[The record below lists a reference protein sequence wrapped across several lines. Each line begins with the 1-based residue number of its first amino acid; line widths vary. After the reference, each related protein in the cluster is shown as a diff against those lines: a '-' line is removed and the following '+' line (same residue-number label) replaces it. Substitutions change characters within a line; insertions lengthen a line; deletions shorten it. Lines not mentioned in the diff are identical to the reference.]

1 MPDPRSMQRLAPSP
15 RAGGIFW
22 SAVSWEAAHQALQTI
37 GCAPKELFPLLRG
50 ISALYRREI
59 WPPLLLG
66 GVCGRSLISD
76 FL

>member
-1 MPDPRSMQRLAPSP
+1 MPDPRPAHRLAPS
-15 RAGGIFW
+15 GGIIW
-22 SAVSWEAAHQALQTI
+22 PAVSWEAAPSGTPNDRLRSEGI
-37 GCAPKELFPLLRG
+37 IPLIEG